1 MVIVAFKH
9 MRKEEGGKCTRK
21 RKIADN
27 PAPNGH
33 KQIFSTLSRDVVY
46 FVPFDS
52 FFFFTHGPYR
62 SCFFLS
68 SLSFSLSLS
77 FYLLSMTCLELLL
90 LMQHYYSFNNNNNP
104 RFFLTLLHF
113 RSRGSGDYSKELFRN
128 PMRIYPPHYYH
139 HNISLI

>member
-21 RKIADN
+21 RKIARTRRLMG
-27 PAPNGH
+27 GH

-52 FFFFTHGPYR
+52 FSLLHTVHYR

-68 SLSFSLSLS
+68 SLSLSYQKHAPISLEFLS
-77 FYLLSMTCLELLL
+77 LLL
-90 LMQHYYSFNNNNNP
+90 LMHQ
-104 RFFLTLLHF
+104 
-113 RSRGSGDYSKELFRN
+113 
-128 PMRIYPPHYYH
+128 
-139 HNISLI
+139 